1 MKIEIDMNDILGDE
15 NGAETL
21 QESVRRQVIDGM
33 TASIRKSVD
42 TQIQKAIA
50 QTITTQVQ
58 TFIEAEMPGLMSE
71 LLVAEYTPVGRY
83 GETSK
88 PTTFRAELV
97 KSITENMVYR
107 RANYESDKNAFT
119 KAVDAV
125 IEASMKEFRT
135 DFQKQVDANFT
146 AAAFEY
152 ATNSLKKKLGIA

>member
-1 MKIEIDMNDILGDE
+1 MKIEIDLNGILGDE
-15 NGAETL
+15 NGAESL
-21 QESVRRQVIDGM
+21 QDSVRRQVIDGM

-83 GETSK
+83 GEVSK

-97 KSITENMVYR
+97 KSITENMVYK
-107 RANYESDKNAFT
+107 RANYESEKNAFT
-119 KAVDAV
+119 KSVDAV
-125 IEASMKEFRT
+125 VEASVKEFRT

-146 AAAFEY
+146 SEVMVF
-152 ATNSLKKKLGIA
+152 ATASLKKKLGIA